1 MPKFFSSIPSVNIQ
15 PKVQAAMQQEPILQ
29 QNRPDSRTAIKSAV
43 DITNVKLMMEAVAKQ
58 EQAANHTEKVTTAKM
73 SADAQLY
80 ARQVKIE
87 EGQLVEAAQQY
98 SDAFQSMAK
107 MNRGASLKSA
117 QRLLLQWYEPLVAA
131 LNKEFDEI
139 AGGLFKE
146 DRNVRIRFC

>member
-1 MPKFFSSIPSVNIQ
+1 
-15 PKVQAAMQQEPILQ
+15 
-29 QNRPDSRTAIKSAV
+29 
-43 DITNVKLMMEAVAKQ
+43 
-58 EQAANHTEKVTTAKM
+58 M

-139 AGGLFKE
+139 AAGLFKE
-146 DRNVRIRFC
+146 DRNVSTLCWVTLRRTVHNPKPSALP